1 MQKSSTVFL
10 QVVIVALG
18 IIALALMLWE
28 PQLEGRNEHATLF
41 QIYFNDPFL
50 AYAYTA
56 SIAFFVGLYQ
66 AFKFVGYAGRNE
78 VLSQRS
84 VRALRAI
91 KYCAVSLVG
100 FIVGPLVYL
109 FVARPDDDIAGGV
122 AVGLGM
128 ILVFGII
135 ATIAAVFER
144 RAQKAM
150 GFNPAR

>member
-18 IIALALMLWE
+18 ILALALMLWE

-78 VLSQRS
+78 LLSQRS

-100 FIVGPLVYL
+100 FIVAPLVYL

-122 AVGLGM
+122 AIGLCM

-135 ATIAAVFER
+135 ATTAAVFER

-150 GFNPAR
+150 GFNLAR